1 MSDNDSESSN
11 SNKNDILDKII
22 EILKNIESEQKNIND
37 ELKKVKKEVNN
48 QIKEQQINF
57 TNLLKDFEEKSNEKI
72 NESIKV
78 MKENIIKNISS
89 KEKIYKVKISS
100 KKNNL
105 ECQKSLL
112 ENEKIKFTIENIG
125 ETTIPKRFYL
135 KSNNSND
142 DNIELNHIIYDDLK
156 PNEKLKIETNFKI
169 LNLSDS
175 SSTVYKTDI
184 ILCHDEIKKIIQEP
198 FQFTINFLE
207 EDFDDN
213 CPFTVDDYNYFYQ
226 KITSIF
232 DCDKKKIKNIILNIY
247 QGNKKTIENQ
257 YKINKNKLFEKLI
270 EQIFSNLT
278 Y

>member
-22 EILKNIESEQKNIND
+22 EILKNIESEQKNLND

-48 QIKEQQINF
+48 QIKEQQNNF
-57 TNLLKDFEEKSNEKI
+57 TNLLNDFEEKSNEKI

-142 DNIELNHIIYDDLK
+142 DNIELNDIIYDDLK
-156 PNEKLKIETNFKI
+156 PNDKLKIETNFKI

-184 ILCHDEIKKIIQEP
+184 IVYHDKIKNIIQEP
-198 FQFTINFLE
+198 FQFTINFLND
-207 EDFDDN
+207 DFDDN
-213 CPFTVDDYNYFYQ
+213 CPFTDEDFNYFNQ
-226 KITSIF
+226 EINSILPYEQ
-232 DCDKKKIKNIILNIY
+232 KKIKNLIMTLY
-247 QGNKKTIENQ
+247 KGNKTNFQNQ
-257 YKINKNKLFEKLI
+257 YRNNKKNLFGNIIQLVLSKI
-270 EQIFSNLT
+270 T
-278 Y
+278 D

>member
-22 EILKNIESEQKNIND
+22 EILKNIESEQKNLND

-142 DNIELNHIIYDDLK
+142 DNIELNDIIYDDLK
-156 PNEKLKIETNFKI
+156 PNDKLKIETNFKI

-184 ILCHDEIKKIIQEP
+184 IVYHDKIKNIIQEP
-198 FQFTINFLE
+198 FQFTINFLND
-207 EDFDDN
+207 DFDDN
-213 CPFTVDDYNYFYQ
+213 CPFTDEDFNYFNQ
-226 KITSIF
+226 EINSILPYEQ
-232 DCDKKKIKNIILNIY
+232 KKIKNLIMTLY
-247 QGNKKTIENQ
+247 KGNKTNFQNQ
-257 YKINKNKLFEKLI
+257 YRNNKKNLFGNIIQLVLSKI
-270 EQIFSNLT
+270 T
-278 Y
+278 D

>member
-112 ENEKIKFTIENIG
+112 ENQKIKFTIENIG

-142 DNIELNHIIYDDLK
+142 DNIELNDIIYDDLK
-156 PNEKLKIETNFKI
+156 PNDKLKIETNFKI

-184 ILCHDEIKKIIQEP
+184 IVYHDKIKNIIQEP
-198 FQFTINFLE
+198 FQFTINFLND
-207 EDFDDN
+207 DFDDN
-213 CPFTVDDYNYFYQ
+213 CPFTDEDFNYFNQ
-226 KITSIF
+226 EINSILPYEQ
-232 DCDKKKIKNIILNIY
+232 KKIKNLIMTLY
-247 QGNKKTIENQ
+247 KGNKTNFQNQ
-257 YKINKNKLFEKLI
+257 YRNNKKNLFGNIIQLVLSKI
-270 EQIFSNLT
+270 T
-278 Y
+278 D

>member
-156 PNEKLKIETNFKI
+156 PNDKLKIETNFKI

-184 ILCHDEIKKIIQEP
+184 IVYHDKIKNIIQEP
-198 FQFTINFLE
+198 FQFTINFLND
-207 EDFDDN
+207 DFDDN
-213 CPFTVDDYNYFYQ
+213 CPFTDEDFNYFNQ
-226 KITSIF
+226 EINSILPYEQ
-232 DCDKKKIKNIILNIY
+232 KKIKNLIMTLY
-247 QGNKKTIENQ
+247 KGNKTNFQNQ
-257 YKINKNKLFEKLI
+257 YRNNKKNLFGNIIQLVLSKI
-270 EQIFSNLT
+270 T
-278 Y
+278 D